1 MKHGLP
7 NKKMT
12 LSYQTCLE
20 THLGK
25 KSALLVSLLV
35 VVLQSIQ
42 DVRLEGV
49 AEALPFPILFES
61 RRKKSNDCSP
71 KRNLR

>member
-12 LSYQTCLE
+12 LSYQTYLE

-25 KSALLVSLLV
+25 KAGLLVSLLV
-35 VVLQSIQ
+35 VVLQSVR
-42 DVRLEGV
+42 DVRLEVV

-61 RRKKSNDCSP
+61 RRKKSNDCSRE
-71 KRNLR
+71 RNLR